1 MDDQNTIKPT
11 PERKILLIERDD
23 QYFTPLELIPDDFN
37 DTVIPFARQYFKQDA
52 DCDMFCQ
59 NIKVRD
65 FSIWHHE
72 VLAKRNILLTPYS
85 PRHILALHFNQA
97 DAVVAN
103 IHGRGD
109 FNMIGRQI
117 CLFNLP
123 EQMHTVP
130 VIPGIQISSFHIN
143 IIPGCMGALVREF
156 PELRGLLRKRISD
169 QSEPLN
175 QRDCTTN
182 IAIQQLLDIIKECR
196 LIEDQ
201 AECLLR
207 RCCVAIFSNYLCQ
220 DATPENIQ
228 RPVDDATL
236 VRVFQYLKDNV
247 ELESPLMHTAFLF
260 NLPSAVLA
268 GAFENMFYI
277 PLEDFAFQQKML
289 RAYHL
294 LVYKNITLAEI
305 AHSIGLPD
313 EQVFTIAFI
322 NYFHCDPLYIRNAQ

>member
-1 MDDQNTIKPT
+1 MEEQNTIKPI

-23 QYFTPLELIPDDFN
+23 QYFTPLELIPEDYS
-37 DTVIPFARQYFKQDA
+37 DTVIRFARQYFKQDTE
-52 DCDMFCQ
+52 CDMFCQ

-72 VLAKRNILLTPYS
+72 ILAKKNILLTPYS

-97 DAVVAN
+97 DEVVAN

-109 FNMIGRQI
+109 FNMVGSQI

-130 VIPGIQISSFHIN
+130 VITGKQISSFHIN

-156 PELRGLLRKRISD
+156 PELKGLLSKKITD

-182 IAIQQLLDIIKECR
+182 IAIQLLLTIINDCR

-207 RCCVAIFSNYLCQ
+207 RCCVSIFSNYLCQ
-220 DATPENIQ
+220 DATPACEK
-228 RPVDDATL
+228 RPVDDDTL
-236 VRVFQYLKDNV
+236 ISVFHYLRENV
-247 ELESPLMHTAFLF
+247 DLEKPLMHVAFLF
-260 NLPSAVLA
+260 NVPGPVLA

-277 PLEDFAFQQKML
+277 PLEDFAFQMKML
-289 RAYHL
+289 KAFNC
-294 LVYKNITLAEI
+294 LVYEDTPLAEI
-305 AHSIGLPD
+305 ARRIGLPG
-313 EQVFTIAFI
+313 EKALIVAFT
-322 NYFHCDPLYIRNAQ
+322 NYFHCDPLFIRNAQ

>member
-1 MDDQNTIKPT
+1 MDEQNTLKPT

-23 QYFTPLELIPDDFN
+23 QYFTPLELIPEDFN
-37 DTVIPFARQYFKQDA
+37 DTVIRFARQYFKQDNE
-52 DCDMFCQ
+52 CDMFCQ

-72 VLAKRNILLTPYS
+72 VLAKKNILLIPYS

-103 IHGRGD
+103 IYGRGNFD
-109 FNMIGRQI
+109 MVGRQI

-130 VIPGIQISSFHIN
+130 VIPGGQISSFHIN

-156 PELRGLLRKRISD
+156 PELKGLLTKKVTD
-169 QSEPLN
+169 QAEPLN

-182 IAIQQLLDIIKECR
+182 VAIQLLLDVIKSCR

-207 RCCVAIFSNYLCQ
+207 RCCVSIFANYLCQ
-220 DATPENIQ
+220 DATPENIR
-228 RPVDDATL
+228 RPVDDTAL
-236 VRVFQYLKDNV
+236 LKVFDYLQNNV
-247 ELESPLMHTAFLF
+247 HLECPLRHTAFVF
-260 NLPSAVLA
+260 NLPAVVLA
-268 GAFENMFYI
+268 AAFENMFYI
-277 PLEDFAFQQKML
+277 SLEDFAFQQKML
-289 RAYHL
+289 KAYHH
-294 LVYKNITLAEI
+294 LVYKDITMAEI
-305 AHSIGLPD
+305 ARKIGLPD
-313 EQVFTIAFI
+313 EKAFLIAFT
-322 NYFHCDPLYIRNAQ
+322 NYFHCDPVYIRHAQ